1 MSRSIEKLESSSPQI
16 DRWVIHS
23 KELNLPYHLD
33 ISVPTKPAPPTGY
46 PVIYILDGN
55 AFFQTIQEQVRLQSK
70 RADKTGI
77 HPSIVV
83 SIGYPGDKD
92 FNLPR
97 RFFDFTAPSASEI
110 PPKPNGE
117 KWPESGG
124 ADQFLHF
131 IETELK
137 PFILEKYKVDES
149 KQTLLGHSLGGLF
162 VLEVLFTKP
171 QAFQGY
177 VASSPSIW
185 WNQCDVL
192 TREANL
198 PSLLSSISSEVRLF
212 LTVGSLELDHMV
224 KDATALAKRLQAL
237 NHDSFKMNF
246 HNAEF
251 ENHLSVVATTLS
263 RALRFA
269 GNNEIS

>member
-1 MSRSIEKLESSSPQI
+1 MSSSVMKIESSSPQI
-16 DRWVIHS
+16 DRWIVRS

-46 PVIYILDGN
+46 PVIYVLDGN

-70 RADKTGI
+70 RSDKTGV

-83 SIGYPGDKD
+83 SIGYPGDTD

-97 RFFDFTAPSASEI
+97 RFYDFTAPSESEV

-124 ADQFLHF
+124 AHQFLHF

-137 PFILEKYKVDES
+137 PFVLENYKVDEH
-149 KQTLLGHSLGGLF
+149 KQTLFGHSLGGLF

-171 QAFQGY
+171 QSFQGY
-177 VASSPSIW
+177 IASSPSIW

-192 TREANL
+192 TREAQF
-198 PSLLSSISSEVRLF
+198 PSLISSKIRLF

-224 KDATALAKRLQAL
+224 KDATLLSERLQSL
-237 NHDSFKMNF
+237 THDTFQMSF

-251 ENHLSVVATTLS
+251 ENHLSVVAATLS
-263 RALRFA
+263 RALRFV
-269 GNNEIS
+269 GNDEAPIY

>member
-1 MSRSIEKLESSSPQI
+1 MSRSISKIESSSPHI
-16 DRWVIHS
+16 DRWVVHS
-23 KELNLPYHLD
+23 NEFNLPYHLD
-33 ISVPTKPAPPTGY
+33 ISVPSQPAPQTGY
-46 PVIYILDGN
+46 PIIYVLDGN
-55 AFFQTIQEQVRLQSK
+55 AFFQTIHEQVRLQSK
-70 RADKTGI
+70 RSDKTGV
-77 HPSIVV
+77 HPSVVV

-97 RFFDFTAPSASEI
+97 RFYDFTVPSASEI

-124 ADQFLHF
+124 AHQFLHF
-131 IETELK
+131 IESELK
-137 PFILEKYKVDES
+137 PLILEKYQVDETR
-149 KQTLLGHSLGGLF
+149 QTLLGHSLGGLF

-177 VASSPSIW
+177 IASSPSIW

-192 TREANL
+192 TREADFA
-198 PSLLSSISSEVRLF
+198 SLISSLSSKIRLF

-224 KDATALAKRLQAL
+224 KDATALSERLQSL
-237 NHDSFKMNF
+237 TNHSFQMNF

-263 RALRFA
+263 RALRFV
-269 GNNEIS
+269 GNRETS